1 MQDIKPL
8 AEIEADRIRKKLKD
22 LERSFPNAPE
32 GHLKCSVMGAQRRYY
47 IVKTENGVRRYRY
60 IPVKQKKLAE
70 AMAMRDF
77 LIRKRR
83 ILEQDLAC
91 LEVVGRGSF
100 GSEDITAARSMNPN
114 IFELIKDSVF
124 PAEDELAV
132 WQNAPYE
139 KSSKYPEALVHR
151 TISGV
156 MVRSKSE
163 SIIADQLFSRGIP
176 FRYEAQLMVCGREF
190 YPDFLIL
197 HPKDRRPV
205 IWEHFGLMSSESYR
219 ESTVRKLAMYF
230 EAGFELGRDLVAT
243 FEWEDLP
250 LDSSAV
256 AKLIEHYLEQ

>member
-1 MQDIKPL
+1 MTDPKIFAQNEVLRIRN
-8 AEIEADRIRKKLKD
+8 EIEALD
-22 LERSFPNAPE
+22 RSFPATPD
-32 GHLKCSVMGAQRRYY
+32 GHLKCSKRGGRKCYY
-47 IVKTENGVRRYRY
+47 IVKTEGGVRRARY
-60 IPVKQKKLAE
+60 IPADQMDIAE
-70 AMAMRDF
+70 AMAMRDY
-77 LIRKRR
+77 LTRKRR
-83 ILEQDLAC
+83 LLDQDLKC
-91 LEVVGRGSF
+91 MEMLPECYSGRCGI
-100 GSEDITAARSMNPN
+100 DAAESMNPDH
-114 IFELIKDSVF
+114 FALIKDSVF

-139 KSSKYPEALVHR
+139 KNSKYPEALVHR

-197 HPKDRRPV
+197 HPRDWRPL
-205 IWEHFGLMSSESYR
+205 IWEHFGLMSSETYR
-219 ESTVRKLAMYF
+219 ESTVRKLALYF
-230 EAGFELGRDLVAT
+230 EAGFKLGRDLVAT

-256 AKLIEHYLEQ
+256 AKLIEHCLEQ